1 MAAYFSL
8 FIECL
13 PTLLSGLEMTLF
25 MAVVSLIFACIIGVI
40 LGIFSIS
47 NIKWLEK
54 IATCYIYVVRGVPLM
69 VLGFFI
75 FFGIGGG
82 LNLQFS
88 ALTAAVI
95 SLTINASAYM
105 AEIFR
110 GGIQAVDIGQVEAAR
125 SLGLSYIQAMMRVVL
140 PQAIKIMIPAIL
152 NQFITTIKDTS
163 ILSAISVR
171 ELVMNGEIIVA
182 RNFKPFEVYSYL
194 AIMYLIVITILSLI
208 TRRIERNMSYD
219 SRGK

>member
-1 MAAYFSL
+1 
-8 FIECL
+8 
-13 PTLLSGLEMTLF
+13 
-25 MAVVSLIFACIIGVI
+25 
-40 LGIFSIS
+40 
-47 NIKWLEK
+47 
-54 IATCYIYVVRGVPLM
+54 
-69 VLGFFI
+69 
-75 FFGIGGG
+75 
-82 LNLQFS
+82 
-88 ALTAAVI
+88 VI
-95 SLTINASAYM
+95 SLTVNASAYM

-125 SLGLSYIQAMMRVVL
+125 SLGLSYIQAMLRVVL